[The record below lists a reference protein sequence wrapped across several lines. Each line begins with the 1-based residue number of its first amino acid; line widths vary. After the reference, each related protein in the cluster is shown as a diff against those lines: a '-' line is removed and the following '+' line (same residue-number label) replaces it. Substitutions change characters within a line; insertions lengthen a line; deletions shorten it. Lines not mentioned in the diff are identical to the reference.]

1 MLINDLRELAMST
14 QSGTAGRSKRF
25 NTFQILCVEWF
36 MYFVILVLL
45 DGNNNSIEEC
55 AGGAFMLLA
64 LIRIFLFIKK
74 QKS

>member
-1 MLINDLRELAMST
+1 MST
-14 QSGTAGRSKRF
+14 QSGTAGKSKKY
-25 NTFQILCVEWF
+25 NIFQILLVEWF

-45 DGNNNSIEEC
+45 DGDTNSMEEC

-64 LIRIFLFIKK
+64 LIRGFLFIKK